1 MKLKNILAGVLAL
14 SMVGGMVATPN
25 IAMAQSS
32 AYRHRQKTKNDWRNA
47 AYLGAG
53 LGALGLIN
61 HDSTLTFL
69 GAAGAVYSA
78 TRYEHDRKSQ
88 SRMDRARAAYFA
100 RGYFT
105 RNGHE
110 YRRFT
115 TYRNGRKYYY
125 FKRVR

>member
-1 MKLKNILAGVLAL
+1 MKLKALLAGILAV
-14 SMVGGMVATPN
+14 SMVGGMMATPS
-25 IAMAQSS
+25 IANAQSTAS
-32 AYRHRQKTKNDWRNA
+32 RHRQKTKNDWRNA

-53 LGALGLIN
+53 LGVLGALN

-78 TRYEHDRKSQ
+78 DRYEHDRKSQ
-88 SRMDRARAAYFA
+88 SRIDRQRAAYFA
-100 RGYFT
+100 RGYYT

-110 YRRFT
+110 YRRYT
-115 TYRNGRKYYY
+115 TYRHGKKYYY